1 MSLPLYSRPLLDVLA
16 GGPGRALPPPV
27 EISDFPLPPP
37 TILLLGED
45 SNILTAADLELPL
58 LSSLDT
64 GTAAPPMRLAMAWAA
79 AAAAAVAAASELG
92 EPPLLEVCC
101 CTMFLRNS
109 RYMEAGSRPLP
120 PVPGDEVV
128 AIDGGG

>member
-1 MSLPLYSRPLLDVLA
+1 MSLPLYSRPLLPELA
-16 GGPGRALPPPV
+16 GGPGRALPPD
-27 EISDFPLPPP
+27 EISDFPPP
-37 TILLLGED
+37 TILLLGEVWK
-45 SNILTAADLELPL
+45 AADLELPL

-128 AIDGGG
+128 AIDNGG

>member
-1 MSLPLYSRPLLDVLA
+1 MDVLG
-16 GGPGRALPPPV
+16 GGPGRALPPPD

-128 AIDGGG
+128 AIGGG

>member
-1 MSLPLYSRPLLDVLA
+1 MDVLG
-16 GGPGRALPPPV
+16 GGPGRALPPD

-79 AAAAAVAAASELG
+79 AAAAAVASELG
-92 EPPLLEVCC
+92 EPPLFEVCC
-101 CTMFLRNS
+101 CCTIFLRNS